1 MGEPFDG
8 LGFFVSIRRSI
19 HAPTSTSY
27 DRVLFA
33 DQLDSSC
40 IASHFF
46 PFASPLNRGDYMQ
59 GTSLKF
65 RSKEDAIHF
74 CEKQGWDYH
83 VTEPKVAR
91 IPPKSYA
98 ANYNHIPGKLRIHHT
113 K

>member
-1 MGEPFDG
+1 MPDVIA
-8 LGFFVSIRRSI
+8 GFSM
-19 HAPTSTSY
+19 H
-27 DRVLFA
+27 
-33 DQLDSSC
+33 
-40 IASHFF
+40 
-46 PFASPLNRGDYMQ
+46 RGDYMQ